1 LRKGICE
8 KWAGVVERKAAAK
21 VVSGWRGGAVTG
33 LPHSKAATVQLERTE
48 IESSTL
54 EGTMVRTRFFSIVIS
69 LLLVFCGFSAPAISQ
84 DLSVQVDATQT
95 REPISP
101 YVYGQFIEH
110 LGRCI
115 YGGLWAEMLEDR
127 KFFYPVTGAAPAWT
141 LFQPGDS
148 SWQGEGH
155 PYELLTRSPWM
166 IIGDTNAVSMVTE
179 EPYVGEH
186 TPQVQLAGDGTR
198 GGIMQERLG
207 LIEGRQYVGRVI
219 LAGTSTAAPVEISLV
234 WGSGSSDRETDFVSE
249 ITSSFGKYDL
259 TFTAGRSTDN
269 GRLEIVRKGAGK
281 FSVGAVSLMPA
292 DNILG
297 WRSDTLALVK
307 ELDSPVYRWP
317 GGNFV
322 SGYNWKDGIG
332 DPDRRPPRKN
342 PAWKGIESN
351 DVGIHE
357 YMDLCREI
365 ETEAFIAVNT
375 GLGDVA
381 GSAEEVEYVNGAANT
396 PMGRLRAQNGH
407 PEPYGVKWWAVGNEM
422 YGEWQLGHMPLEQYV
437 QKHNRVV
444 EAMRKVDPSIHPIAV
459 GSVGNWSRQML
470 TSCSDHMDLISEHL
484 YWQDKDDLLE
494 HISQSRDGIKRV
506 AEAHLAYRKELD
518 SLRGKDIRIAL
529 DEWNYWYGAN
539 EFGELGVRYFLQ
551 DALGIAAGLH
561 EMFRYSELF
570 YMANYAQTVNV
581 IGAIKTNK
589 TEAELE
595 ATGLVL
601 KLYRSRFGSV
611 PVAVEG
617 NFQPLDVVAAWTGDR
632 TAITLGVVN
641 PAEEEQGLD
650 LRLTGAE
657 LTGKGSQWTITGADR
672 WAHNSPGSSRGVDE
686 QARSFTKA
694 GENFAV
700 GPLSV
705 TLISLEVR

>member
-1 LRKGICE
+1 
-8 KWAGVVERKAAAK
+8 
-21 VVSGWRGGAVTG
+21 
-33 LPHSKAATVQLERTE
+33 
-48 IESSTL
+48 
-54 EGTMVRTRFFSIVIS
+54 
-69 LLLVFCGFSAPAISQ
+69 
-84 DLSVQVDATQT
+84 
-95 REPISP
+95 
-101 YVYGQFIEH
+101 
-110 LGRCI
+110 
-115 YGGLWAEMLEDR
+115 
-127 KFFYPVTGAAPAWT
+127 
-141 LFQPGDS
+141 
-148 SWQGEGH
+148 
-155 PYELLTRSPWM
+155 M
-166 IIGDTNAVSMVTE
+166 IIGDSNAVTMVTE

-186 TPQVQLAGDGTR
+186 TPKVQLAGDGNR

-219 LAGTSTAAPVEISLV
+219 LAGTLTAAPIEINLV
-234 WGSGSSDRETDFVSE
+234 WGSGSSDRETILVSDL
-249 ITSSFGKYDL
+249 TSFFRKYDL
-259 TFTAGRSTDN
+259 NFKAGRSTDN
-269 GRLEIVRKGAGK
+269 GRLEIVSKGAGS
-281 FSVGAVSLMPA
+281 FSIGTVSLMPA

-322 SGYNWKDGIG
+322 SGYDWKDGIG

-342 PAWKGIESN
+342 PAWTGIESN

-365 ETEAFIAVNT
+365 GAEAFIAVNT

-381 GSAEEVEYVNGAANT
+381 GSAEEVEYVNGTASTA
-396 PMGRLRAQNGH
+396 MGRLRAQNGH

-437 QKHNRVV
+437 LKHNRVV
-444 EAMRKVDPSIHPIAV
+444 EAMRKVDPSIRPIAV
-459 GSVGNWSRQML
+459 GSVGEWSRQML

-484 YWQDKDDLLE
+484 YWQDKDDLLD
-494 HISQSRDGIKRV
+494 HVAQSRDGIKRV
-506 AEAHLAYRKELD
+506 AEAHRAYRKELD
-518 SLRGKDIRIAL
+518 SLSGKDIRIAL

-551 DALGIAAGLH
+551 DALGIAVGLH

-589 TEAELE
+589 REAELE

-601 KLYRSRFGSV
+601 RLYRSRFGSV
-611 PVAVEG
+611 PVAVQG
-617 NFQPLDVVAAWTGDR
+617 SHAPLDVVAAWTEDR

-641 PAEEEQGLD
+641 PTEREQGFNLQ
-650 LRLTGAE
+650 LVGAE
-657 LTGKGSQWTITGADR
+657 PTGKGSRWTITGSNR
-672 WAHNSPGSSRGVDE
+672 WAHNSPGARRGVDE
-686 QARSFTKA
+686 RVRSFTEV
-694 GENFAV
+694 GERSAV
-700 GPLSV
+700 DPISV
-705 TLISLEVR
+705 TLMRFEVR